1 MGMFDEILVKQDLQI
16 PDEIRDLC
24 DWKNHRFQTKDL
36 DNALSLYYINEYNEL
51 VEERVEREY
60 IPYTEEERKKLKP
73 SPWNPWKDVIEG
85 ETTYHNTN
93 YHGIVNFYT
102 YEHLNDQEDFSLEY
116 NAYFVYGK
124 LDKIELVKFE
134 KNESYL
140 INNEK
145 IRQRIEAEKKK
156 LWNRFRVFMKP
167 LGWRWFWRKVEQG
180 IYKVERGLGTLRMFL
195 IRYF

>member
-16 PDEIRDLC
+16 PDEIRDLR

-73 SPWNPWKDVIEG
+73 SLWNPWKDVIEG

-156 LWNRFRVFMKP
+156 LWNRFRMFMNH

-180 IYKVERGLGTLRMFL
+180 IYKAERGLGTLRMFL